1 MIEGK
6 QDFSKLFGDKGIEAK
21 SPERTRKGEE
31 NFQHQ
36 DIYKFRKEKYDL
48 LYWTICAYVFLIFI
62 TVWGNKNYFQ
72 LENSILITLLSTTT
86 ANILGLFYIAS
97 KWLFPNKE

>member
-36 DIYKFRKEKYDL
+36 DIYKFRKEK
-48 LYWTICAYVFLIFI
+48 VRFI
-62 TVWGNKNYFQ
+62 VLDNLCLCLFDFYYR
-72 LENSILITLLSTTT
+72 
-86 ANILGLFYIAS
+86 LG
-97 KWLFPNKE
+97 K